1 VHKLWIVMLVLL
13 AAAPAAA
20 LDLVIRQRVTN
31 VGVGTPPEE
40 STQYWAGGKM
50 AVDTKEM
57 RLIMDLDADRMT
69 FVNKE
74 DKTYYSE
81 SFVAMRERVR
91 GVRGHMD
98 KMRKQLEQQMEQMP
112 PEARAR
118 AQQYLGRMG
127 SGDGGMANSP
137 AAELKP
143 TGKTERIAGYDTTE
157 YAARSGESSVT
168 AWVAES
174 LRLPPGYAEKALAAT
189 KDLGEGWD
197 MARVME
203 TLATVKGVPL
213 RTTIDW
219 GTGMER
225 TSTTTEAVEV
235 QETAPPTSVFEVP
248 AGYKKIEPPQL
259 DVLENPEKPGKPAT
273 LE

>member
-1 VHKLWIVMLVLL
+1 MRSVKRVKGLWIVTIVATL
-13 AAAPAAA
+13 ASPASA
-20 LDLVIRQRVTN
+20 LDLIVRQRVTN
-31 VGVGTPPEE
+31 AGMGTPPEE
-40 STQYWAGGKM
+40 STQYWSGGKM
-50 AVDTKEM
+50 AVDTRAM
-57 RLIMDLDADRMT
+57 RLILDLDADRLT

-91 GVRGHMD
+91 GVRVHMD
-98 KMRKQLEQQMEQMP
+98 KMRRQLEQQMAEMP

-118 AQQYLGRMG
+118 AQQYLGKMG
-127 SGDGGMANSP
+127 GGEGGMANSP

-143 TGKTERIAGYDTTE
+143 TGKTERIAGYETKE
-157 YAARSGESSVT
+157 YAARSGDSSIE

-174 LRLPPGYAEKALAAT
+174 LRLPPGYAEKAVAAT

-203 TLATVKGVPL
+203 TLASVQGVPL

-219 GTGMER
+219 GAGGER
-225 TSTTTEAVEV
+225 TSTTTEAIEV
-235 QETAPPTSVFEVP
+235 KSETPPADVFAVP
-248 AGYKKIEPPQL
+248 AGFKKIEPPQL
-259 DVLENPEKPGKPAT
+259 DALEKP
-273 LE
+273 E

>member
-1 VHKLWIVMLVLL
+1 MKRLWTVLL
-13 AAAPAAA
+13 ATLIASPAPA
-20 LDLVIRQRVTN
+20 LDLIIRERVTN

-40 STQYWAGGKM
+40 STQYWSGGKM
-50 AVDTKEM
+50 AVDTKDM
-57 RLIMDLDADRMT
+57 RLILDLDADRLT

-81 SFVAMRERVR
+81 PFVAMRERVR
-91 GVRGHMD
+91 SVRGHMD
-98 KMRKQLEQQMEQMP
+98 KMRQQLEQQMAQMP

-118 AQQYLGRMG
+118 AQQYLGKMG
-127 SGDGGMANSP
+127 GDTTRSNSP
-137 AAELKP
+137 VAELKR
-143 TGKTERIAGYDTTE
+143 TGKSERIAGYDTVE
-157 YAARSGESSVT
+157 YAARSGDSSVT

-174 LRLPPGYAEKALAAT
+174 LRLPPGYAEKAVAAT

-203 TLATVKGVPL
+203 TLASVKGVPL

-219 GTGMER
+219 GAGSER

-235 QETAPPTSVFEVP
+235 KQEAPPADVFAVP
-248 AGYKKIEPPQL
+248 AGFKKIEPPQL
-259 DVLENPEKPGKPAT
+259 GVLDKPEN
-273 LE
+273 

>member
-1 VHKLWIVMLVLL
+1 VRRLWIVMCAVLL
-13 AAAPAAA
+13 ATPAAA
-20 LDLVIRQRVTN
+20 LDLIIRQRVTH
-31 VGVGTPPEE
+31 VGVGTPPED
-40 STQYWAGGKM
+40 STQYWSGGKM
-50 AVDTKEM
+50 AVDSKEM
-57 RLIMDLDADRMT
+57 RLIMDLEGDRVT
-69 FVNKE
+69 FVDKAA
-74 DKTYYSE
+74 KTYYRE

-98 KMRKQLEQQMEQMP
+98 KMRKQLEQQMAQMP

-118 AQQYLGRMG
+118 AQQYLGKMG
-127 SGDGGMANSP
+127 SGGDGGTASSP
-137 AAELKP
+137 PAELKP

-157 YAARSGESSVT
+157 FAARRGESSVT

-225 TSTTTEAVEV
+225 TSTTTEAVDV
-235 QETAPPTSVFEVP
+235 RQETPPAAVFEVP
-248 AGYKKIEPPQL
+248 AGFEKIEPPQL
-259 DVLENPEKPGKPAT
+259 DLLEKP
-273 LE
+273 E